1 MGCLRDKLDEAGQA
15 LDMANGIYDTT
26 LNIYDE
32 TDRTTKNLMNVV
44 KRRTSGQHQK
54 EHDLVRLYGKMTTKC
69 INKTVLFCIFVIFI
83 TILLCVFI

>member
-32 TDRTTKNLMNVV
+32 TDRT
-44 KRRTSGQHQK
+44 SGQHQK
-54 EHDLVRLYGKMTTKC
+54 EQDLVRLYGKMTTKC